1 MEAFEA
7 LRVAS
12 EQAGIPDYKIGPAM
26 GKPTSYVS
34 NGRTRGSSPRCNTMA
49 AMLGVCGYSL
59 AAIPHAD
66 VPDTALVIDPP
77 DENTKE
83 SMA

>member
-1 MEAFEA
+1 MKAIDA
-7 LRVAS
+7 VKGAAMS
-12 EQAGIPDYKIGPAM
+12 AGVPTTHIGRAM
-26 GKPTSYVS
+26 GKRDNYVAAVAS
-34 NGRTRGSSPRCNTMA
+34 RGSTPKADTLA

-77 DENTKE
+77 LEQ
-83 SMA
+83 SCAL